1 MSDKLPV
8 ESNNKPIQATNN
20 EEIDLGQL
28 FNAIGRMFEK
38 FFNFIANI
46 FKGLFKLVILA
57 LKPFVENIKLISSV
71 IVIAA
76 IIGFFLEKS
85 KAPVYYSEMLVQP
98 HFESKYKLSN
108 NINYFNNLISTQKI
122 NQLSKIFEIDSAQ
135 AVSLINFELTAGL
148 QTENTILLEYNN
160 YIKTIDTS
168 LTSVVSF
175 DDYVKNRDLL
185 SGGIFTVKARSTDNN
200 IFPRLE
206 KGFAKTFENPYSKKL
221 KKIRDSTIQIRK
233 ESYNKE
239 LERLDTLQRIYLEL
253 KKSEAESGAFKLGSG
268 SAFPMQLERTETKEY
283 NLFQEEIKV
292 RRAIRALD
300 QELIEDSVFYDIIA
314 GFEEEGSLDTG
325 LLKSRMVF
333 LPLAALGLM
342 IISFLFYNIFIFIKN
357 YEA

>member
-8 ESNNKPIQATNN
+8 ESNNKPIQPSNN

-28 FNAIGRMFEK
+28 FNAIGRLFEK
-38 FFNFIANI
+38 FFNFIAGI
-46 FKGLFKLVILA
+46 FKGLFKLLILA
-57 LKPFVENIKLISSV
+57 LKPFVENIKLISAV
-71 IVIAA
+71 ILIFA
-76 IIGFFLEKS
+76 IIGFFLER
-85 KAPVYYSEMLVQP
+85 AQTPVYYSEMLVQP

-108 NINYFNNLISTQKI
+108 NINYFNALIKSQKI
-122 NQLSKIFEIDSAQ
+122 KELAKIFEIDSAQ
-135 AVSLINFELTAGL
+135 AASLINFELTAGPE
-148 QTENTILLEYNN
+148 TSNTILLEYND

-175 DDYVKNRDLL
+175 EDYAENRDIL
-185 SGGIFTVKARSTDNN
+185 SGAIFAVKARSKDNN

-221 KKIRDSTIQIRK
+221 KKVRDSTIQIKK
-233 ESYNKE
+233 ESFNKE
-239 LERLDTLQRIYLEL
+239 LERLDSLQRIYLEL
-253 KKSEAESGAFKLGSG
+253 KKSEAENGAFKLGNEG
-268 SAFPMQLERTETKEY
+268 AFPMQLERTETREY
-283 NLFQEEIKV
+283 DLFQEELKV

-300 QELIEDSVFYDIIA
+300 EELIKESVFYDIIA

-325 LLKSRMVF
+325 LLKNRMVL
-333 LPLAALGLM
+333 LPLTALGLM